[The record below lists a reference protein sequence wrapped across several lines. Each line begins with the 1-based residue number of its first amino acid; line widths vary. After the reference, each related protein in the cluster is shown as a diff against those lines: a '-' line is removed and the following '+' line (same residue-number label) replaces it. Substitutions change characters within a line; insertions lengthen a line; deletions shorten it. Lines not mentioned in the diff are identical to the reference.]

1 MKLHLCASPCFPGG
15 RSSTKGPQ
23 ATGKSIVTPS
33 RSLLRHPL
41 RRLVHHFL
49 GGEGHRDIWVKAIDL
64 ALIALIVLNIFA
76 VILESVPTLSMAHGP
91 VFHAFDLFSVGVF
104 TIEYVLRVWTAVELD
119 DARFKHPLWG
129 RLRYMATPLAIVDLL
144 AVLPFFLG
152 IFVELDLRT
161 LRVLRLLRI
170 FKLTRYSSA
179 MHMLVAVLRQEARA
193 VGAILFI
200 LVVMMVFMGS
210 LMYLLEHPAQ
220 PHTYP
225 DIPTSM
231 WWAIV
236 TLTTLG
242 YGDVTPIT
250 PLGRILGGIVAVAGV
265 AMVALPS
272 GILAS
277 GFSEQLRV
285 RREAYSAKAVKAL
298 SDGNL
303 TKAERHAL
311 EETREKLGMSEEEAA
326 AILEQLAQAPQSINC
341 PHCGGALKGYI
352 AHARRHGEAGPAR
365 DALEP
370 RIEG

>member
-1 MKLHLCASPCFPGG
+1 MKSVDF
-15 RSSTKGPQ
+15 
-23 ATGKSIVTPS
+23 
-33 RSLLRHPL
+33 
-41 RRLVHHFL
+41 
-49 GGEGHRDIWVKAIDL
+49 

-76 VILESVPTLSMAHGP
+76 VILESVPTLSMVHGP

-104 TIEYVLRVWTAVELD
+104 TVEYLLRVWTAVELG
-119 DARFKHPLWG
+119 DARFKHPVWG

-200 LVVMMVFMGS
+200 LIVLMVFMGS
-210 LMYLLEHPAQ
+210 LMYLLEHPVQ
-220 PHTYP
+220 PHIYP

-250 PLGRILGGIVAVAGV
+250 PLGRILGGVVAVAGV

-285 RREAYSAKAVKAL
+285 RREAYSEKAAKAL
-298 SDGNL
+298 SDGSL

-311 EETREKLGMSEEEAA
+311 EEMRESLGMSEEEAA
-326 AILEQLAQAPQSINC
+326 AILEHLAKAPQSINC
-341 PHCGGALKGYI
+341 PHCGGVLKGYI
-352 AHARRHGEAGPAR
+352 AQARRRSDIKPAKETPES
-365 DALEP
+365 LEP